1 MFLLELIVFLTLST
15 NLFTNSFSK
24 SASSSNSPVGNS
36 ISTTSKESDV
46 IIGVF
51 IGFFNGSSW
60 EKSDFIEFSMF
71 SSLSWF
77 SSLTIVFVAVSVKL
91 GGISS
96 AWGIRVDKDNEVAIT
111 SLVIKIPKKA
121 KAVLFTLSDLDTGL
135 PSSISGKNL
144 SEFFSV

>member
-36 ISTTSKESDV
+36 TSTTSKESDV

-51 IGFFNGSSW
+51 IGFFNGSSC
-60 EKSDFIEFSMF
+60 EKFALIDSLAFCSMF
-71 SSLSWF
+71 FIASWF
-77 SSLTIVFVAVSVKL
+77 LSLTFSIEAVSVKL
-91 GGISS
+91 GGTSW

-121 KAVLFTLSDLDTGL
+121 KAVLFT
-135 PSSISGKNL
+135 
-144 SEFFSV
+144 